1 MKGDPGR
8 NYRDMNE
15 RLGRRADGSA
25 ATGMK
30 NIGENL
36 FIVILAFYPLRH
48 VRWGLD
54 LMDTGYNY
62 ANFVYMGT
70 EHMDPMWLFSTWL
83 SNVVGHLLTKLP
95 GGGQLVGMNIYTG
108 LFVSLLA
115 LAGYFFCT
123 RKLSVRPLAAFLGEM
138 AAISLCWCPT
148 ALLYNYMTY
157 VLFLGCFI
165 LLYLGLTKDKKEYL
179 IGAGVC
185 LGANVLVRFSNLP
198 EAVMILAVWAYDV
211 IDAKERKLVF
221 RDTIGQ
227 ETGMRPLVEEGFWK
241 RTLRHTGWCLLGYLS
256 ALLLLFGYIHIRYGM
271 GEYVK
276 GIFSL
281 FQMTETATDYKAAAM
296 VVNMLRD
303 YTDHLYWVVRMGA
316 FLAGGMLLSMAAG
329 LVRGRWAAAAGN
341 VARACSI
348 AMSVAMVIWLYY
360 RDAEGLRTSFCTF
373 SFYSYDSMLRPG
385 ILFLM
390 LTMFIAAVRV
400 FHPRSR
406 KEDRLLGGM
415 LIIVVLLTSVGSN
428 NRTLPSMNN
437 LFIAA
442 PYTLQACLE
451 FIVGCRDKKIA
462 RVTIS
467 VFPVK
472 CVLSAF
478 LLVCFLQFGGFGVR
492 FVFAEGTGVQDIS
505 AQVENNEI
513 LKNVRMSEE
522 KAEWMR
528 SVSAYVNDNGLQGQE
543 VILYGPGRSSS
554 IPALSYYLQMPA
566 AFNPWINLASYSS
579 AAMEEDMRELGEERP
594 VVILE
599 NIAALYE
606 EGGERALA
614 EAGESEGMI
623 ETVMSDGK
631 LQMILKFM
639 EQNGYV
645 QTFRNEKFALYI
657 SYGETY

>member
-1 MKGDPGR
+1 MS
-8 NYRDMNE
+8 E
-15 RLGRRADGSA
+15 RLERRAGGSA
-25 ATGMK
+25 GAGIK
-30 NIGENL
+30 NLGENL

-83 SNVVGHLLTKLP
+83 SNAVGHLLTKLP
-95 GGGQLVGMNIYTG
+95 GGGRLVGMNIYTG

-123 RKLSVRPLAAFLGEM
+123 RKLSIRPWVAFLGEM
-138 AAISLCWCPT
+138 LAMSLCWCPT

-157 VLFLGCFI
+157 VLFLGGFI

-198 EAVMILAVWAYDV
+198 EAAMILAVWVYDAM
-211 IDAKERKLVF
+211 DAKERRLVF

-227 ETGMRPLVEEGFWK
+227 GAGMRPLVEEGFWK

-256 ALLLLFGYIHIRYGM
+256 ALLLLFGFIHIRYGM

-276 GIFSL
+276 GISDL
-281 FQMTETATDYKAAAM
+281 FQMTETASDYKASAM
-296 VVNMLRD
+296 VINMLRD
-303 YTDHLYWVVRMGA
+303 YVDHLYWVVRMGV
-316 FLAGGMLLSMAAG
+316 FLVGGMLLSMAAG
-329 LVRGRWAAAAGN
+329 LVKGRWAAIAGG
-341 VARACSI
+341 VARAGSIAVSI
-348 AMSVAMVIWLYY
+348 AMVVWLYY
-360 RDAEGLRTSFCTF
+360 RDAEGERTVLCSFA
-373 SFYSYDSMLRPG
+373 FYSYDSILRPG

-390 LTMFIAAVRV
+390 LTMFIAVVRV
-400 FHPRSR
+400 LHPRSR

-415 LIIVVLLTSVGSN
+415 LILVVLLTSLGSN
-428 NRTLPSMNN
+428 NRFFPSLNN

-442 PYTLQACLE
+442 PYTLQACRD
-451 FIVGCRDKKIA
+451 FIVGCKDKKIVG
-462 RVTIS
+462 VTVP

-472 CVLSAF
+472 CVLSVF
-478 LLVCFLQFGGFGVR
+478 LLICFLQFGGFGVQ

-505 AQVENNEI
+505 AHVENNEI
-513 LKNVRMSEE
+513 LKNVGMSEE

-528 SVSAYVNDNGLQGQE
+528 DISAYVNDNGLQGQE
-543 VILYGPGRSSS
+543 VILFGASRPLS

-599 NIAALYE
+599 NLAALYE
-606 EGGERALA
+606 EGDRDAMA
-614 EAGESEGMI
+614 EAVAGYQDEESLYE
-623 ETVMSDGK
+623 K
-631 LQMILKFM
+631 LHMILDFM
-639 EQNGYV
+639 QQNGYV
-645 QTFRNEKFALYI
+645 QTFRNEKFAVYEWH
-657 SYGETY
+657 G